1 VSAGARGLASGG
13 AGPRTES
20 GTAGARG
27 RAGTAGARGLAEI
40 EEPTRAQRTVARRA
54 AEARATIPD
63 LELGTEVDM
72 DHPLAVCEQ
81 GSHSLTAV
89 IVRACALAL
98 REHPRANTG
107 YRDGQFERYSR
118 INIGLLI
125 ASGDDL
131 VAATVF
137 DADTKP
143 LAELTDVIADL
154 RARAGSLTQPER
166 SGATFTLTHHQDTNV
181 GWETPLVWGGQ
192 AAAAAAGAVRDAAV
206 VRGGEV
212 VAGRLMTITLACDHR
227 ILYGPPATRFL
238 ARIKELL
245 EHGRL

>member
-1 VSAGARGLASGG
+1 MNPRARGKEEPMRPCAQAGSASMGV
-13 AGPRTES
+13 
-20 GTAGARG
+20 RG
-27 RAGTAGARGLAEI
+27 HADI

-63 LELGTEVDM
+63 LELGAEVDM
-72 DHPLAVCEQ
+72 DHALSLCEQ
-81 GSHSLTAV
+81 ESHSLTAV
-89 IVRACALAL
+89 VARACALAL
-98 REHPRANTG
+98 REHPRANGG
-107 YRDGQFERYSR
+107 YRDGRFERYSR

-125 ASGDDL
+125 ESGDAL
-131 VAATVF
+131 VVATVF

-143 LAELTDVIADL
+143 LTELTELIRDL

-166 SGATFTLTHHQDTNV
+166 SGATFTLTHHEDTNV
-181 GWETPLVWGGQ
+181 AWESPLVWGGQ
-192 AAAAAAGAVRDAAV
+192 AASAAAGAVREAAV

-212 VAGRLMTITLACDHR
+212 MAGRLMTITLACDHR
-227 ILYGPPATRFL
+227 ILYGPRAARFL